1 MWEVKQAWIPET
13 RVHGWG
19 QDSSGHCGTVP
30 LTADVGLHLTFPDMA
45 VGVELA
51 CSGAQLAPS
60 SALTSVV
67 CCCEGG
73 VTRSA
78 GSSEQVGLS
87 HALILWFQNPS
98 HWATVRS
105 W

>member
-13 RVHGWG
+13 RAHGWG
-19 QDSSGHCGTVP
+19 QDSSGHCGIVP
-30 LTADVGLHLTFPDMA
+30 LTADVGLHLTFPEMA

-67 CCCEGG
+67 CCCEVVSPDLQGPVSKWAFLTPLSFG
-73 VTRSA
+73 FRIQVTGR
-78 GSSEQVGLS
+78 L
-87 HALILWFQNPS
+87 
-98 HWATVRS
+98 
-105 W
+105 